1 MMKKNEVLTILENG
15 GYILLNE
22 IYRSANVYS
31 LNDERL
37 DTCRYDTAQRIAA
50 MDGYQD
56 ESAGA
61 WTYTRRIQKAEVAA
75 EMLAA
80 QAVPAADPEPAPAQE
95 PKHYTSEGEDTTSAA
110 QAMAWHRAGRAVTV
124 WGHRQDGTAYHVR
137 ITGQAQKPARDGNR
151 DHCRRI
157 AKELEQYAAGN
168 VYKCPDC
175 GEYIT
180 LRDDFDG
187 DKYKCPDC
195 GTVHEIEYLEQQTMW
210 DYLED
215 CLDIEYRISSDR
227 ETVRSVQICVAWGG
241 PSIYLDTETK
251 NVELY
256 WWGDRASYP
265 MSYDVCDALDE
276 WAQELWEIG

>member
-1 MMKKNEVLTILENG
+1 MSNYINERWPESNSNPEVF
-15 GYILLNE
+15 YILQVE
-22 IYRSANVYS
+22 GQ
-31 LNDERL
+31 ERRHYYTVEDL
-37 DTCRYDTAQRIAA
+37 RHAISQARYNNLAIKTALRWYK
-50 MDGYQD
+50 GNFT
-56 ESAGA
+56 EF
-61 WTYTRRIQKAEVAA
+61 K
-75 EMLAA
+75 
-80 QAVPAADPEPAPAQE
+80 PE
-95 PKHYTSEGEDTTSAA
+95 TSAE
-110 QAMAWHRAGRAVTV
+110 
-124 WGHRQDGTAYHVR
+124 
-137 ITGQAQKPARDGNR
+137 KSARENR

-215 CLDIEYRISSDR
+215 YLDIEYRISSDR